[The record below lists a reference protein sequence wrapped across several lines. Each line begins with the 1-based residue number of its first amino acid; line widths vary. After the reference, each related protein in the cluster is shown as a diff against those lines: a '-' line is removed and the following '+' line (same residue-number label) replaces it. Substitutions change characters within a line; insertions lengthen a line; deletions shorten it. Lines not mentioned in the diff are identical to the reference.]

1 MSLPKSPCL
10 ECKRRPCPKICYP
23 KKDFDRAFMKA
34 YRKMLDEAFPQKN
47 GGRSDET
54 EKLTKKR
61 KE

>member
-47 GGRSDET
+47 VGNLMRP
-54 EKLTKKR
+54 KNRQNR
-61 KE
+61 KA